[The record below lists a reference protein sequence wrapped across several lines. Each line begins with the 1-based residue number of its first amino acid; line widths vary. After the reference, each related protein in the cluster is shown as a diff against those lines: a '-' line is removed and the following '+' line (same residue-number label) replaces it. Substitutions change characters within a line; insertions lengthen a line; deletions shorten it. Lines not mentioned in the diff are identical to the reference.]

1 MNTYDIRRSNLRR
14 WLDQNHDG
22 NVSAF
27 VRETGRSQSLISQVL
42 NGTRGFGER
51 LARQLEREMMV
62 PEGWLD
68 QVTEDHASH
77 DDEVPEHFV
86 PVRRGTLRLSCGVAG
101 FAIELENGERQPLF
115 FRREWFVTRGFNP
128 ERLLAL
134 RVTGASMEPG
144 LFDGD
149 TVVVNLADANPVDGE
164 AFAVNYEGELVIKR
178 MRRDAGEW
186 WLSSDNSDKR
196 RFPDKRCA
204 GDGIEILGR
213 IVYKSSERI

>member
-1 MNTYDIRRSNLRR
+1 M
-14 WLDQNHDG
+14 
-22 NVSAF
+22 
-27 VRETGRSQSLISQVL
+27 
-42 NGTRGFGER
+42 
-51 LARQLEREMMV
+51 
-62 PEGWLD
+62 
-68 QVTEDHASH
+68 
-77 DDEVPEHFV
+77 
-86 PVRRGTLRLSCGVAG
+86 
-101 FAIELENGERQPLF
+101 
-115 FRREWFVTRGFNP
+115 TRGFNP

-134 RVTGASMEPG
+134 RVIGASMEPG

>member
-1 MNTYDIRRSNLRR
+1 MNTYDIRRLNLRR
-14 WLDQNHDG
+14 WLDKNHDG

-42 NGTRGFGER
+42 NGSRGFGER

-68 QVTEDHASH
+68 QTVEGTAEA
-77 DDEVPEHFV
+77 DENAPEHYV

-101 FAIELENGERQPLF
+101 FAIEHEDGERQPLF
-115 FRREWFVTRGFNP
+115 FRREWFVTRKFDP
-128 ERLLAL
+128 DRLLAL

-149 TVVVNLADANPVDGE
+149 TVVVNLADVQPVDGE

-186 WLSSDNSDKR
+186 WLASDNSDKR

-204 GDGIEILGR
+204 GEGIQILGR

>member
-68 QVTEDHASH
+68 QATEDDASH

-134 RVTGASMEPG
+134 RVIGASMEPG